1 MRYPLTPDPPA
12 ADAEVAVVRRIR
24 REVAERLTRAT
35 RAQETA
41 TGAPMPADEHATMTR
56 RLITEAL
63 DAYATAEMNAGRP
76 PLRPDAESRVAR
88 AVADMLLGA
97 GGLEPLLKD
106 DRVEEVNADG
116 CDQVF
121 VRYSDGRRAQ
131 VGPIADSDAEMVE
144 LIRRLAADAG
154 RAPSPA
160 RCRWPISR
168 CCPSPVPGPYRR
180 RRPHPS
186 TSGAA

>member
-1 MRYPLTPDPPA
+1 MSYPMTLRKPGRDGFTPELAPDGSEIP
-12 ADAEVAVVRRIR
+12 VVRRVR

-35 RAQETA
+35 RAHETA
-41 TGAPMPADEHATMTR
+41 TGEVMSTAEQQATTR

-97 GGLEPLLKD
+97 GGLQPRLGDE
-106 DRVEEVNADG
+106 RVEEVHANG

-121 VRYSDGRRAQ
+121 VRYSDGIRRQ
-131 VGPIADSDAEMVE
+131 VAPIADSDAEM
-144 LIRRLAADAG
+144 
-154 RAPSPA
+154 
-160 RCRWPISR
+160 
-168 CCPSPVPGPYRR
+168 
-180 RRPHPS
+180 
-186 TSGAA
+186 